1 MVFNLKGLME
11 SVRPVDIGIG
21 AFERINQKFRDD
33 EKLDSARA
41 QVVTTQAADLLA
53 EAEADVLK
61 INKRKDRYN
70 TIAERF
76 SPEIADIMGQQG
88 MFTMFDDVKDLTAIP
103 ELDIRAREIR
113 NDYLRDPQSYSAS
126 ENPYMADTEAA
137 LISQINEM
145 KESLNASNNIP
156 ENTFA
161 IAAAVK
167 EFENILADIQGKKTT
182 GVVADAPFAPNVPG
196 RFDISVNENVKD
208 RIILDNIKTAQFL
221 RVNFF
226 DENQMAQIGLP
237 VVSKADAGRLF
248 GIGNPVPSVADVEAE
263 FKGQMNQD
271 RLLGEMNEAQIF
283 NKYSKMYT
291 DNFYKAVEGLV
302 EQPLGALPSE
312 AVETTVAAF
321 LPDRKFAIRQN
332 YINQVR
338 RANPGISEEEA
349 INALLNDERVG
360 YIFKLL

>member
-1 MVFNLKGLME
+1 
-11 SVRPVDIGIG
+11 
-21 AFERINQKFRDD
+21 
-33 EKLDSARA
+33 
-41 QVVTTQAADLLA
+41 
-53 EAEADVLK
+53 
-61 INKRKDRYN
+61 
-70 TIAERF
+70 
-76 SPEIADIMGQQG
+76 
-88 MFTMFDDVKDLTAIP
+88 
-103 ELDIRAREIR
+103 
-113 NDYLRDPQSYSAS
+113 
-126 ENPYMADTEAA
+126 
-137 LISQINEM
+137 
-145 KESLNASNNIP
+145 
-156 ENTFA
+156 
-161 IAAAVK
+161 
-167 EFENILADIQGKKTT
+167 
-182 GVVADAPFAPNVPG
+182 
-196 RFDISVNENVKD
+196 
-208 RIILDNIKTAQFL
+208 
-221 RVNFF
+221 
-226 DENQMAQIGLP
+226 MAQIGLP

-271 RLLGEMNEAQIF
+271 RAQIF